1 MIHLKAWLVNDLVS
15 VTLGPL
21 ALDTQIVRYT
31 KEKYLYYDIAR
42 QRVGTY

>member
-21 ALDTQIVRYT
+21 ALDTQDRP
-31 KEKYLYYDIAR
+31 LY
-42 QRVGTY
+42 QGEVFVL